1 MFQGANT
8 MGLFVNSNIASL
20 NAQRNVGGANR
31 SLGRSF
37 QRLSSGLRINSAKDD
52 AAGLGISDRMTSQ
65 VRGINQAIRNTNDGV
80 SLAQTAE
87 GGLAESTAIL
97 QRVRELSVQAANDTN
112 STQDR
117 GAIQQEVDALV
128 TELDRIA
135 EKTTFNNQAVLDGSF
150 IGAKFHI
157 GANANDTI
165 TVSIKD
171 ARATSLGR
179 QVREESSTDIAVANP
194 GDAIADGDV
203 VLNGVTVRATSGS
216 DDQLST
222 SGNDA
227 SAIAKAAAINDASA
241 FTGVRAIVED
251 TIVVGTADIAAVTLD
266 STNNLAINGSVIT
279 GFRVEENDATDTLVN
294 AINAVADET
303 GVVASLNEDN
313 RLELTADDGRNIEVT
328 LVGGATVGLAAGAGT
343 TVTGGRLTL
352 QSEEQFS
359 LTGAVGGAA
368 KLGDVGGAG
377 QQLFG
382 INANN
387 AVSTIDVTTRDG
399 ANRAID
405 ISDVAIKQVSSIRA
419 ELGATQNRLQS
430 TVNNLSVSAE
440 NVTAARS
447 RIRDADFAVE
457 TADFSRNQIMQQ
469 AGISVLAQANQQP
482 QIALALL
489 S

>member
-1 MFQGANT
+1 
-8 MGLFVNSNIASL
+8 
-20 NAQRNVGGANR
+20 
-31 SLGRSF
+31 
-37 QRLSSGLRINSAKDD
+37 
-52 AAGLGISDRMTSQ
+52 MTSQ
-65 VRGINQAIRNTNDGV
+65 VRGINQAIRNTNDGI
-80 SLAQTAE
+80 SLSQTAE

-112 STQDR
+112 TGQDR
-117 GAIQQEVDALV
+117 ESLQQEVDALV

-135 EKTTFNNQAVLDGSF
+135 EKTTFNNQTVLDGSF

-157 GANANDTI
+157 GANADDTI

-171 ARATSLGR
+171 ARASSLGR
-179 QVREESSTDIAVANP
+179 QVRESSSTDISVANA

-203 VLNGVTVRATSGS
+203 VLNGITVRATTDS
-216 DDQLST
+216 DDELST
-222 SGNDA
+222 SGNAA
-227 SAIAKAAAINDASA
+227 SAIAKAAVINDATE

-251 TIVVGTADIAAVTLD
+251 TIVTGTADISAVTLD
-266 STNNLAINGSVIT
+266 STNNISINGQVIT
-279 GFRVEENDATDTLVN
+279 GFKVEANDATDTLVN
-294 AINAVADET
+294 AINAVTDET
-303 GVVASLNEDN
+303 GVVAALNEDN

-328 LVGGATVGLAAGAGT
+328 LTGAATVGLAAGAGT

-359 LTGAVGGAA
+359 LTGAAGGAA
-368 KLGDVGGAG
+368 KLGDVGGAN

-387 AVSTIDVTTRDG
+387 AVSTIDITDRDG

-405 ISDVAIKQVSSIRA
+405 IADVAIKQVSGIRA
-419 ELGATQNRLQS
+419 ELGATQNRLES

-457 TADFSRNQIMQQ
+457 TADFSRNQIIQQ

>member
-1 MFQGANT
+1 
-8 MGLFVNSNIASL
+8 
-20 NAQRNVGGANR
+20 
-31 SLGRSF
+31 
-37 QRLSSGLRINSAKDD
+37 
-52 AAGLGISDRMTSQ
+52 MTSQ
-65 VRGINQAIRNTNDGV
+65 VRGINQAIRNTNDGI
-80 SLAQTAE
+80 SLSQTAE

-112 STQDR
+112 TGQDR
-117 GAIQQEVDALV
+117 ESLQQEVDALV

-135 EKTTFNNQAVLDGSF
+135 EKTTFNNQSVLDGSF

-157 GANANDTI
+157 GANADDTI

-179 QVREESSTDIAVANP
+179 QVREESSTDISVVNA
-194 GDAIADGDV
+194 GDALADGDV
-203 VLNGVTVRATSGS
+203 VLNGITIRATTSS
-216 DDQLST
+216 DDLLST
-222 SGNDA
+222 TGNAA
-227 SAIAKAAAINDASA
+227 SAIAKAASINDATE

-251 TIVVGTADIAAVTLD
+251 TIVQGTADIAGVTLD
-266 STNNLAINGSVIT
+266 STNNISINGQVIT
-279 GFRVEENDATDTLVN
+279 GFRVEANDATDTLVN
-294 AINAVADET
+294 AINAVTEET
-303 GVVASLNEDN
+303 GVVAALNQDN

-328 LVGGATVGLAAGAGT
+328 LTGAATVGLAAGAGT

-359 LTGAVGGAA
+359 LTGGAGGAA
-368 KLGDVGGAG
+368 KLGDVGGAN

-387 AVSTIDVTTRDG
+387 AVSTIDITSRDG

-419 ELGATQNRLQS
+419 ELGATQNRLES

-457 TADFSRNQIMQQ
+457 TADFSRNQIIQQ